1 MDDILKRPLFR
12 NKARH
17 YEQIKTGNVGKHFAG
32 ILAQIPRMYQAG
44 RAGYQAYRAAQAA
57 RPAMGLGQQA
67 MTRGGEL
74 LNVLDKPLVNVG
86 LGGTGVAAGYQD
98 IAQGI
103 ESRDPGQVALG
114 VGEAIGGARFGIR
127 GLTQAGYPRAAGV
140 SQYLQGT
147 KAGQYTDPAS
157 LKGLPFYLGTAVAPL
172 ATETKAGEPITQ
184 VKKPEY
190 VKGFP
195 AEAQPGYAGDI
206 MGEASSTQLLGPP
219 RDYVRIV
226 MDKIDAFKQ
235 KTGRELTDTEKQQAT
250 AALTQAYQKNE
261 QSGIQQ
267 QPVETIVS
275 PYAVQTQNPLLKGKV
290 TNEANLPNPPATN
303 LNANEIA
310 DLAKDQENKSE
321 AGKKLIESTSKG
333 LTEDEKSRFDTFYN
347 KFMNLSGGNDKATSL
362 ILMKLASGLLTG
374 KTSQKG
380 VRGFLEVLGGAGT
393 EAVDAALALYVKEQ
407 DTRSKLALKFMELEE
422 ERKGMAGGIPVNTE
436 TKRVLIPSQFGLGEY
451 VTADLYTAKKGGPY
465 AEGTELIKVPNKEGG
480 FSMAPLGVTNF
491 QTISPSTDKQQK
503 AIAQMNGQSLGYSM
517 AQQVLSMPDNLI
529 GPNGR
534 LKREYEEIIGTFES
548 LGKGLTGVDVTS
560 VEADNYIR
568 QQIISDIKDPDER
581 AKALKTFDERLAKL
595 QDKGYVASLYA
606 KGTEAGNKFG
616 GIRPTDQELEI
627 LARGALIETRM
638 QYIVANANKSEDR
651 LTQKDID
658 NAKARTEIHPWVGS
672 TKTIKKN
679 YNSLLNELDQQFR
692 QTINLYQGAGGN
704 NEYVLTKYKNMPVVQ
719 EFYNKQYGI
728 QKQDQNKQTISTL
741 ESIKLK

>member
-1 MDDILKRPLFR
+1 
-12 NKARH
+12 
-17 YEQIKTGNVGKHFAG
+17 
-32 ILAQIPRMYQAG
+32 
-44 RAGYQAYRAAQAA
+44 
-57 RPAMGLGQQA
+57 
-67 MTRGGEL
+67 
-74 LNVLDKPLVNVG
+74 
-86 LGGTGVAAGYQD
+86 
-98 IAQGI
+98 
-103 ESRDPGQVALG
+103 
-114 VGEAIGGARFGIR
+114 
-127 GLTQAGYPRAAGV
+127 
-140 SQYLQGT
+140 
-147 KAGQYTDPAS
+147 
-157 LKGLPFYLGTAVAPL
+157 
-172 ATETKAGEPITQ
+172 
-184 VKKPEY
+184 
-190 VKGFP
+190 
-195 AEAQPGYAGDI
+195 
-206 MGEASSTQLLGPP
+206 
-219 RDYVRIV
+219 
-226 MDKIDAFKQ
+226 
-235 KTGRELTDTEKQQAT
+235 
-250 AALTQAYQKNE
+250 
-261 QSGIQQ
+261 
-267 QPVETIVS
+267 
-275 PYAVQTQNPLLKGKV
+275 
-290 TNEANLPNPPATN
+290 
-303 LNANEIA
+303 
-310 DLAKDQENKSE
+310 
-321 AGKKLIESTSKG
+321 
-333 LTEDEKSRFDTFYN
+333 
-347 KFMNLSGGNDKATSL
+347 MNLSGGNDKATSL

-407 DTRSKLALKFMELEE
+407 DTRSKLALKFLELEE
-422 ERKGMAGGIPVNTE
+422 ERKGMAGGVPVNTE
-436 TKRVLIPSQFGLGEY
+436 TKRVLIPSEFGLGKY

-465 AEGTELIKVPNKEGG
+465 AEGTELVKVPNKEGG
-480 FSMAPLGVTNF
+480 FSMAPLGITNF

-534 LKREYEEIIGTFES
+534 LKREYEEVIGTFES

-606 KGTEAGNKFG
+606 KGSEAGNKFG

-658 NAKARTEIHPWVGS
+658 NARARTEVHPWVGS

-679 YNSLLNELDQQFR
+679 YNSLLNELDGQFR
-692 QTINLYQGAGGN
+692 DTIKLYQSAGGN
-704 NEYVLTKYKNMPVVQ
+704 NEFVLTKYKNMPVVQ
-719 EFYNKQYGI
+719 EFYNKQFGI